1 MFELAINRARLPI
14 ADFSKR
20 LDSRN
25 FRSGSCVTS
34 IVMSTGDA
42 QLYER

>member
-1 MFELAINRARLPI
+1 MEKMEKDQYGHDRF
-14 ADFSKR
+14 
-20 LDSRN
+20 
-25 FRSGSCVTS
+25 GSCVTS